1 MAAEEDSVEAAVDRL
16 SSTTEAEE
24 EEEEDSVEEP

>member
-16 SSTTEAEE
+16 SSTTE
-24 EEEEDSVEEP
+24 EDSAEAVAEP

>member
-24 EEEEDSVEEP
+24 EDSAEAVAEP